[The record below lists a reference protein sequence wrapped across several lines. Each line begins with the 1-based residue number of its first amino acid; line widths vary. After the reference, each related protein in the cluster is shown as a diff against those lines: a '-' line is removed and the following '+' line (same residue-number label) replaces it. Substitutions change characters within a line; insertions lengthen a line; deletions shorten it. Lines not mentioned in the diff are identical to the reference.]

1 MVKSSQQIVVKF
13 EWLEYLATFST
24 TFLRVIHMLTYEYT
38 HSMLPYLYITK
49 VVLVLLNYWLPLDM
63 RNRTP
68 EEQKAMEKDWRYT
81 LPLYTYFF
89 SELYF
94 QIWLLN
100 TVYYD
105 LPYLS
110 WY

>member
-1 MVKSSQQIVVKF
+1 
-13 EWLEYLATFST
+13 
-24 TFLRVIHMLTYEYT
+24 
-38 HSMLPYLYITK
+38 
-49 VVLVLLNYWLPLDM
+49 
-63 RNRTP
+63 
-68 EEQKAMEKDWRYT
+68 MEKDWRYT